1 MIKTLKRAFQIR
13 EIRDRILFVFF
24 ILVVVRIGCQIPV
37 PGVNTSYIA
46 SLLQAQTGDAF
57 NFFDAIT
64 GGSLMNMSIFALN
77 ISPYITSSF
86 VMQLLTIA
94 IPKLEEMQ
102 KDGEDG
108 RKKITMITR
117 WLTILL
123 AIIEGSAMSIGL
135 GAQGLLPVYTWYTV
149 LVAVAAMT
157 AGAGLLMWFG
167 ERITERGVGNGIS
180 MILLINIISG
190 LPDDFVT
197 LYERFIANADV
208 AMKVLAIV
216 IIVAVLFVMLAFT
229 VLLQDGERRIPIQ
242 NSAKMSN
249 RMMAAGRS
257 YNKPLVLKVNTGGV
271 IPVIFASSLMT
282 TPGMIAQFFNVDY
295 STIGG
300 KILLALNSSNWCRP
314 DAPVYSIG
322 LLVYC
327 GLIIVF
333 AYFYTSIT
341 FNPIE
346 IADTMKRQGSFIP
359 GIRPGKPTSDYL
371 ARILNYIIFVGAV
384 GLMIIALIPILF
396 SGIFNVSRLSFMG
409 TSLIII
415 VGVVLET
422 LKQVETMMQQRSYKD
437 VRTEGL
443 FINY

>member
-37 PGVNTSYIA
+37 PGVNTAYIA
-46 SLLQAQTGDAF
+46 SLLQGQTGDAF

-77 ISPYITSSF
+77 ISPYITSSI

-117 WLTILL
+117 WLTIVL
-123 AIIEGSAMSIGL
+123 AVIEGSAMSIGL

-157 AGAGLLMWFG
+157 TGAGLLMWFG
-167 ERITERGVGNGIS
+167 ERITEKGVGNGIS

-216 IIVAVLFVMLAFT
+216 IIVAVLFAMLAFT

-249 RMMAAGRS
+249 RVMAAGRS

-282 TPGMIAQFFNVDY
+282 TPGIIAQFFNVDY

-300 KILLALNSSNWCRP
+300 KILLTLNSSNWCRP

-322 LLVYC
+322 LVIYC
-327 GLIIVF
+327 VLIVVF

-371 ARILNYIIFVGAV
+371 TKILNYIIFIGAI

-415 VGVVLET
+415 VGVILET

>member
-77 ISPYITSSF
+77 ISPYITSSI

-384 GLMIIALIPILF
+384 GLMLIALIPILF

>member
-24 ILVVVRIGCQIPV
+24 ILVVIRIGCQIPV
-37 PGVNTSYIA
+37 PGVNTTYIA

-77 ISPYITSSF
+77 ISPYITSSI

-117 WLTILL
+117 WLTIVL

-135 GAQGLLPVYTWYTV
+135 GAQGLLPVYTWYTG

-157 AGAGLLMWFG
+157 TGAGLLMWLG
-167 ERITERGVGNGIS
+167 ERITEKGVGNGIS
-180 MILLINIISG
+180 MVLLINIISG

-216 IIVAVLFVMLAFT
+216 IIVAVLFAMLAFT

-295 STIGG
+295 STVGG

-322 LLVYC
+322 LVIYC
-327 GLIIVF
+327 VLIVVF

-371 ARILNYIIFVGAV
+371 AKILNYIIFIGAV
-384 GLMIIALIPILF
+384 GLMIIALIPIFF

-415 VGVVLET
+415 VGVILET

>member
-24 ILVVVRIGCQIPV
+24 ILVVIRIGCQIPV
-37 PGVNTSYIA
+37 PGVNTTYIA

-77 ISPYITSSF
+77 ISPYITSSI

>member
-24 ILVVVRIGCQIPV
+24 ILVVIRIGCQIPV
-37 PGVNTSYIA
+37 PGVNTTYIA

-77 ISPYITSSF
+77 ISPYITSSI

-117 WLTILL
+117 WLTIVL

-157 AGAGLLMWFG
+157 TGAGLLMWLG
-167 ERITERGVGNGIS
+167 ERITEKGVGNGIS
-180 MILLINIISG
+180 MVLLINIISG

-216 IIVAVLFVMLAFT
+216 IIVAVLFAMLAFT

-295 STIGG
+295 STVGG

-322 LLVYC
+322 LVIYC
-327 GLIIVF
+327 VLIVVF

-371 ARILNYIIFVGAV
+371 AKILNYIIFIGAV
-384 GLMIIALIPILF
+384 GLMIIALIPIFF

-415 VGVVLET
+415 VGVILET

>member
-24 ILVVVRIGCQIPV
+24 ILVVIRIGCQIPV

-77 ISPYITSSF
+77 ISPYITSSI

-117 WLTILL
+117 WLTIVL

-157 AGAGLLMWFG
+157 TGAGLLMWLG
-167 ERITERGVGNGIS
+167 ERITEKCVGNGIS
-180 MILLINIISG
+180 MVLLINIISG

-216 IIVAVLFVMLAFT
+216 IIVAVLFAMLAFT

-295 STIGG
+295 STVGG

-322 LLVYC
+322 LVIYC
-327 GLIIVF
+327 VLIVVF

-371 ARILNYIIFVGAV
+371 AKILNYIIFIGAV
-384 GLMIIALIPILF
+384 GLMIIALIPIFF

-415 VGVVLET
+415 VGVILET

>member
-24 ILVVVRIGCQIPV
+24 ILVVIRIGCQIPV
-37 PGVNTSYIA
+37 PGVNTTYIA

-77 ISPYITSSF
+77 ISPYITSSI

-117 WLTILL
+117 WLTIVL

-157 AGAGLLMWFG
+157 TGAGLLMWLG
-167 ERITERGVGNGIS
+167 ERITEKGVGNGIS
-180 MILLINIISG
+180 MVLLINIISG

-216 IIVAVLFVMLAFT
+216 IIVAVLFAMLAFT

-295 STIGG
+295 STVGG
-300 KILLALNSSNWCRP
+300 KILLTLNSSNWCRP

-322 LLVYC
+322 LVIYC
-327 GLIIVF
+327 VLIVVF

-371 ARILNYIIFVGAV
+371 AKILNYIIFIGAV
-384 GLMIIALIPILF
+384 GLMIIALIPIFF

-415 VGVVLET
+415 VGVILET

>member
-24 ILVVVRIGCQIPV
+24 ILVVIRIGCQIPV
-37 PGVNTSYIA
+37 PGVNTTYIA

-77 ISPYITSSF
+77 ISPYITSSI

-117 WLTILL
+117 WLTIVL

-157 AGAGLLMWFG
+157 TGAGLLMWLG
-167 ERITERGVGNGIS
+167 ERITEKGVGNGIS
-180 MILLINIISG
+180 MVLLINIISG

-216 IIVAVLFVMLAFT
+216 IIVAVLFAMLAFT

-295 STIGG
+295 STVGG

-322 LLVYC
+322 LVIYC
-327 GLIIVF
+327 VLIVVF

-371 ARILNYIIFVGAV
+371 AKILNYIIFIGAV
-384 GLMIIALIPILF
+384 GLMIIALIPIFF

-409 TSLIII
+409 TSLIIKI
-415 VGVVLET
+415 GRAHV
-422 LKQVETMMQQRSYKD
+422 
-437 VRTEGL
+437 
-443 FINY
+443 

>member
-37 PGVNTSYIA
+37 PGVNTTYIA

-77 ISPYITSSF
+77 ISPYITSSI

-249 RMMAAGRS
+249 RVMAAGRS

>member
-77 ISPYITSSF
+77 ISPYITSSI

>member
-77 ISPYITSSF
+77 ISPYITSSI

-422 LKQVETMMQQRSYKD
+422 LKQAETMMQQRSYKD

>member
-77 ISPYITSSF
+77 ISPYITSSI

-157 AGAGLLMWFG
+157 AGVGLLMWFG

>member
-24 ILVVVRIGCQIPV
+24 ILVVIRIGCQIPV

-77 ISPYITSSF
+77 ISPYITSSI

-117 WLTILL
+117 WLTIVL

-157 AGAGLLMWFG
+157 TGAGLLMWLG
-167 ERITERGVGNGIS
+167 ERITEKGVGNGIS
-180 MILLINIISG
+180 MVLLINIISG

-216 IIVAVLFVMLAFT
+216 IIVAVLFAMLAFT

-295 STIGG
+295 STVGG

-322 LLVYC
+322 LVIYC
-327 GLIIVF
+327 VLIVVF

-371 ARILNYIIFVGAV
+371 AKILNYIIFIGAV
-384 GLMIIALIPILF
+384 GLMIIALIPIFF

-415 VGVVLET
+415 VGVILET